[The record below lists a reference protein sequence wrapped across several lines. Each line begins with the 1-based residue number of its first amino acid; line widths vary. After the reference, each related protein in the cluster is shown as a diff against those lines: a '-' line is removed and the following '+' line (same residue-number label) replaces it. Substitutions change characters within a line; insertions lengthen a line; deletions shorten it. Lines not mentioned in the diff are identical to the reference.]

1 MGIITNRNN
10 LTGKLPVVLIALA
23 VLAGFQ
29 PGFGESQDIDKLR
42 KAAEQ
47 GDARAQTMLGV
58 MYDNGEGVA
67 EDDREAVRWY
77 RKAAEQGLA
86 EAQTM
91 LGLMYDKG
99 WGVAEDIVRGHAWI
113 SLAAAQGYEKA
124 SELKGSRRETM
135 TAEQVAEAEKLA
147 AELYKRIES
156 SKSQ

>member
-67 EDDREAVRWY
+67 ED
-77 RKAAEQGLA
+77 
-86 EAQTM
+86 
-91 LGLMYDKG
+91 
-99 WGVAEDIVRGHAWI
+99 IVRGHAWI

-124 SELKGSRRETM
+124 SKLKGSRRETM
-135 TAEQVAEAEKLA
+135 TVEQVAEAEKLA